1 MLVTHLLLCRDS
13 TGLSNYFD
21 GDLEQF
27 PGAMHPTLFYESGF
41 PSANGND
48 AFILKNSGSDV
59 ASNTD
64 HFSSTTNS
72 NWPFVFTAVQT
83 SDGAAS
89 QAAQSFTINV
99 TSLPAGGAKF
109 RLIKSNANGNAV
121 FQPNLAGQDL
131 VLGPNTI
138 SCSAVG
144 FDRYV
149 KFQFNSGAVGFDNIE
164 LNSNTVYTNVMEIY
178 GIIGDNP
185 DTQGAGCNTP
195 TCWDTEDA
203 WAWKDTAASNLGNWV
218 YAAVNCTDGSSTTQT
233 SNCPFPLSQPT
244 SVQTIDITFEV
255 NTAHIY
261 NNGGTVGPNGMY
273 AGGGFLGGADALQLT
288 QSTTDTMI
296 WTGVKTIPLSAGS
309 GLYYYTFLNSPSW
322 DADWG

>member
-1 MLVTHLLLCRDS
+1 MLVS
-13 TGLSNYFD
+13 TLFFAEIALHFQIISD

-27 PGAMHPTLFYESGF
+27 PGALLPTLFYESGF

-48 AFILKNSGSDV
+48 AFTLMNSGSDV

-72 NWPFVFTAVQT
+72 SWSFVFTAVQT

-89 QAAQSFTINV
+89 HAAQSFTINV

-218 YAAVNCTDGSSTTQT
+218 YAAVNCTDGSTTTQT
-233 SNCPFPLSQPT
+233 SNCPFPLSAASTT
-244 SVQTIDITFEV
+244 SDIT
-255 NTAHIY
+255 
-261 NNGGTVGPNGMY
+261 
-273 AGGGFLGGADALQLT
+273 
-288 QSTTDTMI
+288 
-296 WTGVKTIPLSAGS
+296 K
-309 GLYYYTFLNSPSW
+309 
-322 DADWG
+322 